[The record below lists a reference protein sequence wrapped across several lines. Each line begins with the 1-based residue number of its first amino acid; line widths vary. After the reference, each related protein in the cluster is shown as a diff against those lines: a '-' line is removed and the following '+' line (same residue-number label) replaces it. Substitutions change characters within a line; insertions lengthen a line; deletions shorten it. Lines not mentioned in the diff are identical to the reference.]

1 MKKKKNKNNSIAGIF
16 VKSLLKSILGI
27 IVLLTVGF
35 VSYKVSYMILSNN
48 SSGIGNSSD
57 NIKDIIEDAQ
67 TDKVSKNLIYVC
79 DDKKITHILLEI
91 CNTNT
96 NNMDYVTIPT
106 RNDYTIPSTMYRK
119 LCTISE
125 NIPQIIRI
133 SKIKQYFDDEEQAYG

>member
-79 DDKKITHILLEI
+79 DDKKLHRFSPFKDEIITDLSPEI
-91 CNTNT
+91 
-96 NNMDYVTIPT
+96 DADELDTIVVH
-106 RNDYTIPSTMYRK
+106 
-119 LCTISE
+119 
-125 NIPQIIRI
+125 
-133 SKIKQYFDDEEQAYG
+133 